1 MTHGEQSQ
9 NGVEVDDER
18 YQPYHQ
24 GGIVWDP
31 PLVLTPEQE
40 RAKQEKE

>member
-18 YQPYHQ
+18 YQHYHQ